1 MGLERYL
8 PQSGGVR
15 TLLPKILLSQLL
27 VNPLWYLPLFYAW
40 TGAVLGHTQAQTLE
54 KARREY
60 WVTLKATWLFFVPF
74 NAVNFSL
81 VPVHHQAAKISSK
94 YRTVSPQVHT
104 VAQIAESWDALL
116 FSNAVAR
123 ACVHGD
129 VGDDARRVTRSPL

>member
-1 MGLERYL
+1 L

-81 VPVHHQAAKISSK
+81 VPVHHQAA
-94 YRTVSPQVHT
+94 T
-104 VAQIAESWDALL
+104 
-116 FSNAVAR
+116 NAVFSFFYLTTLSAIANSEQSGGGWALYLLLGPR
-123 ACVHGD
+123 AKPPTLDETRTGD
-129 VGDDARRVTRSPL
+129 GCGVEG